1 MDTQTLVLNAVLVAA
16 ALSFWALKRRSRFAM
31 PTQSSDAPK
40 AKQAKPMSSSSA
52 DQPVSDDT
60 QLGAPPDASSGGP
73 SRSAVGTGL
82 FEGVRTW
89 GYQLQKV
96 SAKAVAAS
104 PFDLMVID
112 YSKDGSDEQA
122 FTPGDIARMKVKPDG
137 SRRQIIA
144 YMSIGEAESYR
155 YYWNPAWTDTKPS
168 WLLDENPDWKENF
181 SVCYWDPGWQATFCG
196 NPAAYLDKVIAAG
209 FDGVYL
215 DKCDVFEDLHDRN
228 PKVAKTRPDM
238 EGDMVNFVTRLS
250 QYAKSQ
256 NPNFAIIMQNAE
268 ILLEHE
274 PLREAI
280 DGVAKEALLYGI
292 PGPEMPNPKDEIMF
306 ARRALELALGAGRTV
321 FVVEYLNDEDKIR
334 DAVCT
339 VDDLGFIGTV
349 SAKSRKLDHLNP
361 EPLLA

>member
-1 MDTQTLVLNAVLVAA
+1 MDWQNVAWNSALVVAA
-16 ALSFWALKRRSRFAM
+16 LGLWAYKNQSRFFSAR
-31 PTQSSDAPK
+31 T
-40 AKQAKPMSSSSA
+40 KQVKPMSPPPA
-52 DQPVSDDT
+52 EQPTADDT
-60 QLGAPPDASSGGP
+60 DLQAGAEAPSGGP

-82 FEGVRTW
+82 FEGIRTW

-96 SAKAVAAS
+96 SVKAVAAS
-104 PFDLMVID
+104 PFDMMVID

-122 FTPGDIARMKVKPDG
+122 FTPGDIARMKVKSDG
-137 SRRQIIA
+137 SRRHIIS

-155 YYWNPAWTDTKPS
+155 YYWNSDWTDQKPS
-168 WLLDENPDWKENF
+168 WLLDENPDWKENY

-196 NPAAYLDKVIAAG
+196 NPSAYLDKIIDAG

-228 PKVAKTRPDM
+228 PKVAKTRPNM
-238 EGDMVNFVTRLS
+238 EGDMVTFVARLS
-250 QYAKSQ
+250 QYAKSR

-292 PGPEMPNPKDEIMF
+292 PGPEKPNPKDEIVF

-334 DAVCT
+334 DAICT
-339 VDDLGFIGTV
+339 IDDLGFVATI
-349 SAKSRKLDHLNP
+349 SAKTRKLDHLNP
-361 EPLLA
+361 EPLIA